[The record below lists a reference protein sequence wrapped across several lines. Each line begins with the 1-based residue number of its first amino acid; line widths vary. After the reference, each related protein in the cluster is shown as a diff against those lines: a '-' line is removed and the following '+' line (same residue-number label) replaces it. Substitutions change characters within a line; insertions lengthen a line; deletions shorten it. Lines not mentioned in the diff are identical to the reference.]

1 GQQLS
6 QEVHGVLL
14 LLGEGC
20 SSPSRLTGDA
30 RPERRHDTTS
40 TGRVA
45 MLRRQVSRHDAPE
58 RLASSPALG
67 HALPDVL
74 GPGQGAADRLGR
86 ERLLGIELTVEGA
99 MGQTGTLAY
108 RVDAGGADAVL
119 PEQARGRGQD
129 LLPILRRLLLR
140 DLHPWLLARSDPP
153 LTWRGA
159 TGHEPD
165 S

>member
-1 GQQLS
+1 
-6 QEVHGVLL
+6 
-14 LLGEGC
+14 
-20 SSPSRLTGDA
+20 
-30 RPERRHDTTS
+30 
-40 TGRVA
+40 

-74 GPGQGAADRLGR
+74 GPGQGEADRLGR

-140 DLHPWLLARSDPP
+140 DPHPWLLARSDP
-153 LTWRGA
+153 LDLAKDG
-159 TGHEPD
+159 GHEALLFMTTVIHSVACRRGSD
-165 S
+165 KSFSRTKEKF